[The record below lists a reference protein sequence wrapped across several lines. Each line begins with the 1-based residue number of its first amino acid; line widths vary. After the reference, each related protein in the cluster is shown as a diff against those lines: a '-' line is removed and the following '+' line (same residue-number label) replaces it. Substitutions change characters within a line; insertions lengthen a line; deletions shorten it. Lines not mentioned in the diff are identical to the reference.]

1 MSRKRGEVRTLK
13 LYAYPVR
20 NGLDALRPE
29 RLVELGV
36 EADVRGAHRLLGEV
50 DDGLDGPRSALLEGA
65 AVDALV
71 KVDGVFARYD
81 VFEGGAFCAGLG
93 LFQC

>member
-1 MSRKRGEVRTLK
+1 MRHILNPLG
-13 LYAYPVR
+13 PQ
-20 NGLDALRPE
+20 
-29 RLVELGV
+29 RLIQLGV
-36 EADVRGAHRLLGEV
+36 QSDVVGAHGLLREL
-50 DDGLDGPRSALLEGA
+50 DDALDGPGRALLEGA

-71 KVDGVFARYD
+71 QVDGVFARYD